1 MLQDLEL
8 LTRVVGVA
16 IAVVGGLA
24 SAPHSVNYLWGGVV
38 DETRHL
44 GTWSR
49 AALARFFPVLRRSAT
64 IHTISGSAMA
74 SGGALGFR
82 AFQRTSADAPMHVQ
96 IEALWERSSE
106 LHREVGELD
115 RKLRSSVDAVRADFQ
130 RTVSELRRET
140 SLLEAN
146 LQRVEESILRTDASA
161 VPFVLLGVVVLAFA
175 PEIGN
180 LPLPIW
186 VGAISALIATAFV
199 LWLVQRRRIPRPESD
214 PGR

>member
-1 MLQDLEL
+1 
-8 LTRVVGVA
+8 
-16 IAVVGGLA
+16 
-24 SAPHSVNYLWGGVV
+24 
-38 DETRHL
+38 
-44 GTWSR
+44 
-49 AALARFFPVLRRSAT
+49 
-64 IHTISGSAMA
+64 
-74 SGGALGFR
+74 
-82 AFQRTSADAPMHVQ
+82 MHVQ